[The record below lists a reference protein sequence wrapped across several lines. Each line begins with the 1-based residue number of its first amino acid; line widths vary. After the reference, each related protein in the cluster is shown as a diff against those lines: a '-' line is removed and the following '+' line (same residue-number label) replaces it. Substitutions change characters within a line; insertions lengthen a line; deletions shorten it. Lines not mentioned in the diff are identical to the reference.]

1 MIIYEVNIQVSTKI
15 YQDYIKWLDLHILEM
30 LQFDGFI
37 SNKKFLDKNLSN
49 DQYMHIS
56 VHYYLESIKYLDKY
70 LNNKAKK
77 MRTISDKRFIN
88 NIKISRRVI
97 HEI

>member
-15 YQDYIKWLDLHILEM
+15 YQDYIQWLESHIFEM

-56 VHYYLESIKYLDKY
+56 VHYYLQSIKYLDKY

-88 NIKISRRVI
+88 NIKIRRRVI